1 MFDKVTIVYRGA
13 GYEIGQGRGFYGV
26 WAAGAPRH
34 EPLQRWA
41 ETPEGWSAAWTRFAS
56 MEAPGTIVPVGRHS
70 PPVGAGTPEP
80 GENPVGP
87 GQYAAPYGTGAGSA
101 PGGKAG
107 AIVAAGLLGVGV
119 ALGVAGLFP
128 GYLGSASLASR
139 ADQVIPHATYL
150 GFWAIGALL
159 ILLGGARPRIGALLS
174 LGLSAITFGLFFSDA
189 GLAIGG
195 TGASGGAGLILSLLG
210 WFACA
215 AGSVLAFLVC
225 PARPAAPGR
234 PAGLPGP
241 PVRGRAR
248 PRRDADPGGP
258 RGSRRVRPGVGQLHA
273 AHGGRANA
281 VADRGR
287 RLLRIQPG
295 PGDHRGRPGDDRARR
310 DGRRGRVLAPG
321 PARRRPARRGHHPD
335 GGPGHLG
342 PRAGRARLARPVRDL
357 ERAGLAARAH
367 DQLRCHAAFWIYCG
381 FLVVVLVSCA
391 WMLFTPQQALA
402 SGPVPAAGGYGPVEA
417 QDEDLAGEPEDED
430 DKDGLDDSG
439 QAAPAHTAPS
449 PAASS
454 HAGDS
459 SAG

>member
-13 GYEIGQGRGFYGV
+13 GYEIGQGRGFYAV

-80 GENPVGP
+80 GENPVVP

-101 PGGKAG
+101 PGGKVG

-225 PARPAAPGR
+225 PA
-234 PAGLPGP
+234 
-241 PVRGRAR
+241 GRAR
-248 PRRDADPGGP
+248 PASGAPWAARPGP
-258 RGSRRVRPGVGQLHA
+258 RS
-273 AHGGRANA
+273 
-281 VADRGR
+281 
-287 RLLRIQPG
+287 
-295 PGDHRGRPGDDRARR
+295 
-310 DGRRGRVLAPG
+310 
-321 PARRRPARRGHHPD
+321 
-335 GGPGHLG
+335 
-342 PRAGRARLARPVRDL
+342 
-357 ERAGLAARAH
+357 
-367 DQLRCHAAFWIYCG
+367 
-381 FLVVVLVSCA
+381 
-391 WMLFTPQQALA
+391 
-402 SGPVPAAGGYGPVEA
+402 
-417 QDEDLAGEPEDED
+417 
-430 DKDGLDDSG
+430 
-439 QAAPAHTAPS
+439 APS
-449 PAASS
+449 
-454 HAGDS
+454 
-459 SAG
+459 